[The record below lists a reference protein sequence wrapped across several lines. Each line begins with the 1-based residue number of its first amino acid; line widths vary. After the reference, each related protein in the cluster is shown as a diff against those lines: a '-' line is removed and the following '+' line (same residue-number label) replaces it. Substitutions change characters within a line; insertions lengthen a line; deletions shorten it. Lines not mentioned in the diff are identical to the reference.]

1 MAGFLNLSKV
11 KERGWTPAAI
21 RNFLGEPDE
30 LRRNPHYRC
39 AAPMQLFSQE
49 RVLAA
54 EQSDA
59 FIAWKAKTAKTRSDA
74 QARMKA
80 RMAAERKETL
90 RWARTVPIEVPNLS
104 WETIVRCAVS
114 RGEFVDDRKILNF
127 LRHEMT
133 DYEALLDETYGEA
146 GVHEAKGIIRDR
158 VLNAIT
164 RRYPCLT
171 ETAKRQRAWWR
182 EQREYVRR

>member
-30 LRRNPHYRC
+30 LRRNPHYKC
-39 AAPMQLFSQE
+39 AAPMQMFKEE
-49 RVLAA
+49 RVLVA
-54 EQSDA
+54 EASDA
-59 FIAWKAKTAKTRSDA
+59 FNAWKDKTAKTRSDA

-104 WETIVRCAVS
+104 WESVS
-114 RGEFVDDRKILNF
+114 CRAGTEDERRILNF

-133 DYEALLDETYGEA
+133 DYEELLDETFGA
-146 GVHEAKGIIRDR
+146 VGINQAKQTIRDR
-158 VLNAIT
+158 VLAAIV
-164 RRYPCLT
+164 RRYPCLSDA
-171 ETAKRQRAWWR
+171 AKRQRAWWR